1 MVVCWPR
8 CEISFWIALFQAS
21 TEDGFVYCLD
31 ARSDKPV
38 FTLKAHDGE
47 VTGRIPHR
55 SDTRETAFQKQKV
68 ASRRGTRLL
77 SRLRIFNGAI

>member
-1 MVVCWPR
+1 MFVVCRPLG
-8 CEISFWIALFQAS
+8 EIHFWIALFQAS

-47 VTGRIPHR
+47 VTGRIPDR
-55 SDTRETAFQKQKV
+55 SDKRNEKQK
-68 ASRRGTRLL
+68 
-77 SRLRIFNGAI
+77 